1 MGLTLPSLEVDRN
14 SLSNSNRIP
23 IGRSNLLLERG
34 VYSCLIFG
42 KEWSASL
49 HPPRREAYLGDTGR
63 TQTIG
68 HLRSDQS
75 GWWPIV
81 VVSTSREI

>member
-1 MGLTLPSLEVDRN
+1 AGSKKLFSEEFK
-14 SLSNSNRIP
+14 
-23 IGRSNLLLERG
+23 IGS
-34 VYSCLIFG
+34 
-42 KEWSASL
+42 
-49 HPPRREAYLGDTGR
+49 RELRVTVR

-81 VVSTSREI
+81 VVLISREI